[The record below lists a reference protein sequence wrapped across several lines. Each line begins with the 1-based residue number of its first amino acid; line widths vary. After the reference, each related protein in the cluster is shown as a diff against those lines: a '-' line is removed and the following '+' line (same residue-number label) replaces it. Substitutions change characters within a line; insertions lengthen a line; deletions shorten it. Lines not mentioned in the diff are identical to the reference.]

1 MTGILPIKK
10 YGSHSALN
18 MFTEYSMID
27 SGDLAEY
34 FGFTEQETS
43 ELCEKYEMNFDE
55 AKKWYDGY
63 HLMVHRQMG
72 NEICSIYNPKSVVEA
87 MMRHKFGTY
96 WNQTETYEALKIY
109 IQMDMDGLKDSVIRM
124 LAGEGVPVN
133 VGTFSNDMTTFAT
146 KDDVL
151 TLLGHLGYLTYDS
164 VNETVRIPNKEVSQE
179 YVNAISTMNWHGVAE
194 SVEDSRKLLE
204 SLWALDEE

>member
-1 MTGILPIKK
+1 MCKAISIFTGTNNFVSDTIT
-10 YGSHSALN
+10 AARFN
-18 MFTEYSMID
+18 
-27 SGDLAEY
+27 EY
-34 FGFTEQETS
+34 FGFTQKDVDQLLIDADVSEKTEQV
-43 ELCEKYEMNFDE
+43 KV
-55 AKKWYDGY
+55 WYDGY

-124 LAGEGVPVN
+124 LAGERVPVN
-133 VGTFSNDMTTFAT
+133 VETFSNDMTTFAT

-151 TLLGHLGYLTYDS
+151 TLLGHLGYLAYDS

-179 YVNAISTMNWHGVAE
+179 YVNAISTMNWYGVAE